1 MSVGTKML
9 ERMRN
14 LIQEGDS
21 TPTQQRPLTVA
32 LQEEHTGVEA
42 EVYAFDT
49 LGVSLR
55 GLTVWGD
62 HRDAALEML
71 AQTISRHVTYLWE
84 PLALIERDLEREE
97 VQMRSAPPLVEDK
110 AIEFYEG
117 WLTRCDGA
125 PRFRLV
131 RYRRQNGESRRTSMH
146 ITLTHEVFRR
156 LVDDLASIL
165 QAPEPE

>member
-1 MSVGTKML
+1 ML
-9 ERMRN
+9 ESVRQV
-14 LIQEGDS
+14 IQEGGN
-21 TPTQQRPLTVA
+21 TPTQAKPLTVT
-32 LQEEHTGVEA
+32 LQEGHAGVEA
-42 EVYAFDT
+42 EVFAFDT

-55 GLTVWGD
+55 GLTVSGD
-62 HRDAALEML
+62 NREASLEAL

-84 PLALIERDLEREE
+84 PLALIERDLKRQE
-97 VQMRSAPPLVEDK
+97 VQMRSTPPLVKDK

-117 WLTRCDGA
+117 RLTRRDRT
-125 PRFRLV
+125 PRFHLV
-131 RYRRQNGESRRTSMH
+131 RYRRQNGESRRTSAH

>member
-1 MSVGTKML
+1 ML
-9 ERMRN
+9 ESVRQV
-14 LIQEGDS
+14 IQEGGN
-21 TPTQQRPLTVA
+21 TPTQAKPLTVT
-32 LQEEHTGVEA
+32 LQEGHAGVEA
-42 EVYAFDT
+42 EVFAFDT

-55 GLTVWGD
+55 GLTVSGD
-62 HRDAALEML
+62 NREASLEAL

-84 PLALIERDLEREE
+84 PLALIERDLKRQE
-97 VQMRSAPPLVEDK
+97 VQMRSTPPLVKDK

-117 WLTRCDGA
+117 RLTRRDRA
-125 PRFRLV
+125 PRFHLV
-131 RYRRQNGESRRTSMH
+131 RYRRQNGESRRTSAH

>member
-1 MSVGTKML
+1 
-9 ERMRN
+9 MRH

-21 TPTQQRPLTVA
+21 TPTQQRPLAVA
-32 LQEEHTGVEA
+32 LQEEHTRVEA

-55 GLTVWGD
+55 GLTVWGN
-62 HRDAALEML
+62 HRDAALEVL
-71 AQTISRHVTYLWE
+71 AQTISRQVTYLWE

-97 VQMRSAPPLVEDK
+97 VQMRSAPPLVEDQ

-117 WLTRCDGA
+117 WLTRRDGA
-125 PRFRLV
+125 PRFHLV
-131 RYRRQNGESRRTSMH
+131 RYRRQNGEPRRTSVQF
-146 ITLTHEVFRR
+146 TLTHEVFRR